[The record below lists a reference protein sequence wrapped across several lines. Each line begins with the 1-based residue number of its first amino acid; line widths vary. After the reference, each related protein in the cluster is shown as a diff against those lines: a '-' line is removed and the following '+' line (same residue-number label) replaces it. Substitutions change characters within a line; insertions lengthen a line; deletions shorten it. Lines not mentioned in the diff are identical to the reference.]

1 MKAFTP
7 PHSPP
12 SSKKEIESIQPVP
25 KSRRKYDF
33 SIKTLQEYSHYRQ
46 DDAAKLLGVAP
57 ITLKRICHRRKYRW
71 PYRTIKARL
80 RRSALA
86 AQTKKTTEALATRM
100 TTPSSPSLVA
110 PELLLSLSKERKTF
124 NSSPTAVSD
133 VASTPMVC
141 SPKARYPLTSEMLGS
156 NQLPPL
162 TWVLQR
168 HRMQPLVTPPQRYHP
183 MNYKSSFYS
192 ASFPSTAPKFPIRTM
207 LGSKMHEMTLQLLL
221 ERSQSRHLSHQTN
234 L

>member
-124 NSSPTAVSD
+124 NSSPTA
-133 VASTPMVC
+133 
-141 SPKARYPLTSEMLGS
+141 
-156 NQLPPL
+156 
-162 TWVLQR
+162 R

-221 ERSQSRHLSHQTN
+221 ERSQSRHLPHQTN